1 MGKKLLLYACLLL
14 PAALAMAQSTTQTIR
29 GKVVDK
35 ESKYPLLGV
44 NVQLITDQG
53 EISGAITEDDGSYR
67 LENVP
72 LGRQTLE
79 FSYVGYETAVMNN
92 IIVGSGKEVIVD
104 VEMDESA
111 LELGIVEII
120 GQRSGEARNEM
131 APVSARQFSVEET
144 DRYAGSRGDPGRM
157 ASNFAGVQ
165 GADDSRND
173 IVVRGNSPQGVLWRF
188 EGVNIPNPNHF
199 AIPGTGGGPVTVL
212 NNKYLD
218 NSDFFTGA
226 FPAEFGN
233 GIAGAFDL
241 RMRNGNNERHE
252 ISAQLGFLGTE
263 LMAEGP
269 LSRQS
274 GSSYL
279 VSYRYSTLQLF
290 QFLGI
295 QVGTDAVPKYMDGAF
310 RFNFPTKNGG
320 NISFWGLGGLSDIDI
335 ILSDQERP
343 DTATLIYGQNDRDQ
357 YFASRIGV
365 AGLTL
370 TQPFSTNTYLK
381 ATISASNQLVDAN
394 HDQIYRHVEKDDNG
408 EDIFVVDALPP
419 ILDYEFEESK
429 ISFNANISQKLG
441 RRATLKAGLNAD
453 YISMRYIDSAR
464 AILADPDT
472 VLLGDWRV
480 RWDTRDGA
488 VLLQPFAQLKY
499 KASERLTLLAGLT
512 SLYFSINKNSFSPLE
527 PRLGVTYDLG
537 NNQRLSLG
545 YGLHSQTLP
554 GYLYYYGYQSK
565 GKDPIEQ
572 NFDLGLFKSHHV
584 VLGYDWF
591 VARNLRLKLE
601 TYYQYLYDVPVDTFP
616 SSFSIVNA
624 GSGFS
629 RLFPNK
635 LTNDGTGRNYGLE
648 ATLERFFSKG
658 YYFLFT
664 GSVFDSQYKGS
675 DSVSRNTTFN
685 GRFAFNLVLAKEF
698 SFKKG
703 SALNLGG
710 KLTTV
715 GGRWYGPVD
724 DVASREALEII
735 YVSESVNTEQ
745 FRPYFRADVKIS
757 YRWNRPKVAH
767 EFSID
772 FINVTSQQNIL
783 TLTYAPDHPSGNP
796 IREEY
801 QLGFLPIFFY
811 KLDFSIGGKN

>member
-1 MGKKLLLYACLLL
+1 MEKRLLLLACLVL
-14 PAALAMAQSTTQTIR
+14 PVLAMAQPATQTIR

-44 NVQLITDQG
+44 NVMLTTDQG
-53 EISGAITEDDGSYR
+53 ETNGTITEDDGTYR
-67 LENVP
+67 LEDVP
-72 LGRQTLE
+72 VGRQTLE
-79 FSYVGYETAVMNN
+79 FSYVGYETAVVNN
-92 IIVGSGKEVIVD
+92 IIVGSGKEVILD
-104 VEMDESA
+104 VEMDASTMD
-111 LELGIVEII
+111 LGVVEII
-120 GQRSGEARNEM
+120 GQRSGETRNEM

-233 GIAGAFDL
+233 SIAGVFDL

-269 LSRQS
+269 LSRKS
-274 GSSYL
+274 GASYL
-279 VSYRYSTLQLF
+279 MSYRYSTLQLF

-295 QVGTDAVPKYMDGAF
+295 QVGTDAIPQYMDGAF
-310 RFNFPTKNGG
+310 RLNFPTKKGG
-320 NISFWGLGGLSDIDI
+320 NIALWGVGGWSDINI
-335 ILSDQERP
+335 VLSDQEAP
-343 DTATLIYGQNDRDQ
+343 DTSTFLYGQNDRDQ
-357 YFASRIGV
+357 YFGSLMGV
-365 AGLTL
+365 TGLTL
-370 TQPFSTNTYLK
+370 TQPFSSNTYLK
-381 ATISASNQLVDAN
+381 ATVSASNQRVDAN
-394 HDQIYRHVEKDDNG
+394 HDQIYRHVEDG
-408 EDIFVVDALPP
+408 LFVVDTLPP
-419 ILDYEFEESK
+419 ILDYTFEESK
-429 ISFNANISQKLG
+429 ISFNAYINQKLG
-441 RRATLKAGLNAD
+441 RRVTLKAGLNAD
-453 YISMRYIDSAR
+453 YQFMTYFDSAR
-464 AILADPDT
+464 AITTTPDT

-480 RWDTRDGA
+480 RWDANDA
-488 VLLQPFAQLKY
+488 ALLLQPFAQLKY
-499 KASERLTLLAGLT
+499 KAGERLTLLGGLT

-527 PRLGVTYDLG
+527 PRLGMTYDLG
-537 NNQRLSLG
+537 KNQRLSLG
-545 YGLHSQTLP
+545 YGLHSQNLP
-554 GYLYYYGYQSK
+554 GYLYYYASETK
-565 GKDPIEQ
+565 GNDPQEQ
-572 NFDLGLFKSHHV
+572 NLDLGLYKSHHV
-584 VLGYDWF
+584 VLGYDRF
-591 VARNLRLKLE
+591 VSKNMRLKLE
-601 TYYQYLYDVPVDTFP
+601 TYFQYLFDIPVDTFS

-629 RLFPNK
+629 RLFPGK
-635 LTNDGTGRNYGLE
+635 LINEGTARNYGVE
-648 ATLERFFSKG
+648 ATLERFFNKG

-664 GSVFDSQYKGS
+664 GSVFDSKYRGS
-675 DSVSRNTTFN
+675 DEVWRNTTFN

-698 SFKKG
+698 TFKKG
-703 SALNLGG
+703 SAFNLGG

-724 DVASREALEII
+724 DIASREALEII
-735 YVSESVNTEQ
+735 YVSETVNTEQ
-745 FRPYFRADVKIS
+745 FRPYFRADVKAS

-772 FINVTSQQNIL
+772 FINVSGKQNIL

-811 KLDFSIGGKN
+811 KLDFSLGKK